1 MNNRL
6 RTKRH
11 GGKVNNAP
19 RSTNRPNYLFLLVA
33 GLILLA
39 TFGVYWQVGDHE
51 FISYDDQKYVTE
63 NSHVQSG
70 LTLAGLKWAFTKGH
84 AANWHPLTWL
94 SHMVDCELFGLDAG
108 AHHMVN
114 VLFHLANTAL
124 LFWVLFRM
132 TGGLWRSA
140 FVAALFALHPLHVE
154 SVAWVAER
162 KDVLSTFFWILT
174 MWAYLRYTERKC
186 AGRYLLVVLVF
197 ALGLMAKP
205 MLVTLPFVLLLLDY
219 WPLARLEFS
228 PPISK
233 VKSNIFA
240 LILEK
245 LPLFV
250 LAGCA
255 SVVTFFVQKSG
266 DAVVAAKHLPTYL
279 RIGNAIV
286 SYVEYLGKMVWPGK
300 LAVLYP
306 LPWDSL
312 AVWHI
317 AGAMG
322 LLVCI
327 TGLVIG
333 LRNRKWLTM
342 GWLWYLGTLVPVIG
356 LVQVGSQ
363 AMADRYTYVP
373 LIGIFIMIAW
383 GANEFVPK
391 WRRRNLLFGVLA
403 IVILCSLSVRT
414 WFQLGYWRDSVTLY
428 KRSISVTKN
437 NYQILYN
444 LAGVFSK
451 LGETQESVKTYNK
464 YMQIKPSDPDGHF
477 YLAIQLGKLDQADKA
492 IVHLQ
497 EAIRII
503 EFNKD
508 VRSWSF
514 HPDAYYNLGF
524 LLGRQGQEDEAIRYY
539 KKAIQLDGDYAH
551 AHNNLGAILLTQGK
565 LSEAIEHFREVVRL
579 MPNNPKARSNLAK
592 ANKLLIEKQKGMG
605 VDNKNDFK

>member
-1 MNNRL
+1 MV
-6 RTKRH
+6 
-11 GGKVNNAP
+11 KVAQKQ
-19 RSTNRPNYLFLLVA
+19 TNKSSALIGQSKALIFIVA
-33 GLILLA
+33 GLIALA

-266 DAVVAAKHLPTYL
+266 DAVVGTKALPLYL
-279 RIGNAIV
+279 SVGNAIV
-286 SYVEYLGKMVWPGK
+286 SYQQYLIKMIWPGK
-300 LAVLYP
+300 LSLYYPHPLNTLPISKVL
-306 LPWDSL
+306 
-312 AVWHI
+312 
-317 AGAMG
+317 GAAT
-322 LLVCI
+322 LIIFI
-327 TGLVIG
+327 TILVIK
-333 LRNRKWLTM
+333 LRYHKWLTV

-383 GANEFVPK
+383 TASEFVPK
-391 WRRRNLLFGVLA
+391 WRWRNLALGLLA
-403 IVILCSLSVRT
+403 TVILCSLSVRT
-414 WFQLGYWRDSVTLY
+414 WFQIGYWRDSITLY
-428 KRSISVTKN
+428 RHSIN
-437 NYQILYN
+437 AAEGNYRLLYN
-444 LAGVFSK
+444 LATELMDQGDRKGAINCLYESIRIFS
-451 LGETQESVKTYNK
+451 L
-464 YMQIKPSDPDGHF
+464 DPRIHNN
-477 YLAIQLGKLDQADKA
+477 LANLLSEEGQTAKA
-492 IVHLQ
+492 IVHYR
-497 EAIRII
+497 EALSINPDHINALYNLASLLSETGQI
-503 EFNKD
+503 SQAIVQYGEFLKIQ
-508 VRSWSF
+508 
-514 HPDAYYNLGF
+514 PGDAEAHNNLGF
-524 LLGRQGQEDEAIRYY
+524 LLLKQEKY
-539 KKAIQLDGDYAH
+539 KQAAW
-551 AHNNLGAILLTQGK
+551 
-565 LSEAIEHFREVVRL
+565 HFREALRL
-579 MPNNPKARSNLAK
+579 KPNYSQARSNLIRVNKSLSELEK
-592 ANKLLIEKQKGMG
+592 AEVLNK
-605 VDNKNDFK
+605 